1 MVYTVR
7 FIVGIEVMAMAD
19 EMERRAKLFKNGRS
33 QAVRLPVEF
42 RFEGS
47 EVRVSRVGNGV
58 LLEPVAPATGV
69 ADWEGKGGADW
80 GKVRS
85 LTRRMG
91 RRSAAFG
98 GMVDEAVQKFK
109 EEG

>member
-1 MVYTVR
+1 
-7 FIVGIEVMAMAD
+7 MAD

-47 EVRVSRVGNGV
+47 EVKVSRMGNGV
-58 LLEPVAPATGV
+58 LLEPVAPAKGV
-69 ADWEGKGGADW
+69 ADWEGKGRVDWDKARGLTGKLGRAD
-80 GKVRS
+80 
-85 LTRRMG
+85 
-91 RRSAAFG
+91 AEFA
-98 GMVDEAVQKFK
+98 GMLNEAVRKLK